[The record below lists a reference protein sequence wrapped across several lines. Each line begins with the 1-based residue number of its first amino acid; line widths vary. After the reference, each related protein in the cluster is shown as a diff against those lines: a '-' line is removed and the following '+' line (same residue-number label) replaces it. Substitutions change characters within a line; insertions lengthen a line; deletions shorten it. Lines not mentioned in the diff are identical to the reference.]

1 MTSCDLKKKKKGAN
15 SPQLKIYWGQKIIL
29 DMTVVYQIQSC
40 AQAELQGKGMGVSAP
55 ELAEQSLQRTTE
67 EKTSTSCK
75 LSRWV
80 CIKVF
85 EKSSL
90 EHTGE

>member
-1 MTSCDLKKKKKGAN
+1 
-15 SPQLKIYWGQKIIL
+15 
-29 DMTVVYQIQSC
+29 MTVVYQVQSLHRQN
-40 AQAELQGKGMGVSAP
+40 AKGKGW
-55 ELAEQSLQRTTE
+55 EFLLRSLQNKAHTVNYD
-67 EKTSTSCK
+67 KTSTLCK

-85 EKSSL
+85 KKSSL